1 MQKSL
6 RNDSLDINI
15 LKDDKPEI
23 KEGTI
28 YIRIISDLDDSDNL
42 WDIISTTS
50 VTEEDI
56 SVKVDNLGFDLIQ
69 EYF

>member
-6 RNDSLDINI
+6 KNDSLDINI
-15 LKDDKPEI
+15 IKDDKPEI

>member
-15 LKDDKPEI
+15 IKDDKPEI